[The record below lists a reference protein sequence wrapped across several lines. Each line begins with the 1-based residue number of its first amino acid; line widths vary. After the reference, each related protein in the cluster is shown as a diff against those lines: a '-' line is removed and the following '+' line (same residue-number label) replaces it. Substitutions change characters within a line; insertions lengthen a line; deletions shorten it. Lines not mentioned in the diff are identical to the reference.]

1 MQCQK
6 QMQEGWKV
14 NWCNAMLKMDARIKM
29 HIFWWP
35 CHHSYNQEVQGTSH
49 SYIQTPRAAFPCNGR
64 PQCSWAPT
72 RDHKRSTTL
81 PTPYYLT
88 SPILHTKSSGF
99 DRKSA
104 LLKASMNE
112 RTDEMQK
119 TLAEST
125 RQFDKLE
132 LQMLQAMNHHI
143 NTAMESPGASLD
155 AKLEK

>member
-1 MQCQK
+1 
-6 QMQEGWKV
+6 
-14 NWCNAMLKMDARIKM
+14 
-29 HIFWWP
+29 
-35 CHHSYNQEVQGTSH
+35 
-49 SYIQTPRAAFPCNGR
+49 
-64 PQCSWAPT
+64 
-72 RDHKRSTTL
+72 
-81 PTPYYLT
+81 
-88 SPILHTKSSGF
+88 
-99 DRKSA
+99 
-104 LLKASMNE
+104 MNE